1 MCILSYHWSFN
12 LIDVILSAI
21 SFEHGDN
28 QKISGMQG
36 RCTNSRYENRDK
48 ATQDLNLLVKMH
60 TKASKILS
68 VYNCI
73 QLCWGSDISYFFA
86 KPFSQLLIALLRLAA
101 NSRSTVIGNGAI

>member
-48 ATQDLNLLVKMH
+48 ATQDLDLLVKMH
-60 TKASKILS
+60 TSASKILS
-68 VYNCI
+68 VHNCI
-73 QLCWGSDISYFFA
+73 RLCWGSDISNFFA
-86 KPFSQLLIALLRLAA
+86 KPFSQLWLY
-101 NSRSTVIGNGAI
+101 